1 VSALSLSTRRSPT
14 PHYVQWMNQSGTL
27 RITHKSRVK
36 FSAGNYMDIID
47 CDVAAECLS
56 FFVGSTIVV

>member
-1 VSALSLSTRRSPT
+1 LSMWSSPT
-14 PHYVQWMNQSGTL
+14 PHYVQWMNQSGML

-47 CDVAAECLS
+47 CDVAAECFS
-56 FFVGSTIVV
+56 FFVGSTMVV